1 MLSISKISSQIRGDL
16 GIKLSK
22 RKFDSLSLSSFEDV
36 IEYEIV
42 SQRKDKHPCEKPLNM
57 MEDLVKSISN
67 KEDLVFDPFAGSGTT
82 LVAAKNLN
90 RQFIGIEKEK
100 EYYDI
105 CLERL
110 K

>member
-1 MLSISKISSQIRGDL
+1 M
-16 GIKLSK
+16 
-22 RKFDSLSLSSFEDV
+22 
-36 IEYEIV
+36 
-42 SQRKDKHPCEKPLNM
+42 
-57 MEDLVKSISN
+57 
-67 KEDLVFDPFAGSGTT
+67 
-82 LVAAKNLN
+82 VAAKTLN

>member
-1 MLSISKISSQIRGDL
+1 LDC
-16 GIKLSK
+16 
-22 RKFDSLSLSSFEDV
+22 FV
-36 IEYEIV
+36 
-42 SQRKDKHPCEKPLNM
+42 
-57 MEDLVKSISN
+57 
-67 KEDLVFDPFAGSGTT
+67 GSGST
-82 LVAAKNLN
+82 LVAAKKLN